1 MTKCVGCGIKLQEKD
16 KNELGYT
23 PYLNNELC
31 ERCFKLKNY
40 NILTNKGINID
51 NDKLINKIFLDKKQE
66 DNHINMV
73 ILLKDREPIIYKYD
87 YFY

>member
-23 PYLNNELC
+23 PNLNNALC

-51 NDKLINKIFLDKKQE
+51 NDKLINKINEL
-66 DNHINMV
+66 NINKVLFVTMF
-73 ILLKDREPIIYKYD
+73 ILFILEVTC
-87 YFY
+87 F